1 MGDIIWTKHARQ
13 RNSQR
18 QISENWA
25 EQTVNSPDETKE
37 LEEGKTEY
45 KKRFNNQTVTVVTA
59 KSREGKYLILSSW
72 INPPIVGTSDYKNKE
87 YDKQMKKAG
96 GLKKLFLTLIR
107 QIGL

>member
-72 INPPIVGTSDYKNKE
+72 INPPVPGTIDYKNRN
-87 YDKQMKKAG
+87 YNKQMKSAG
-96 GLKKLFLTLIR
+96 SFKKFWLTLLR
-107 QIGL
+107 QLGL